1 MSFIEGGKT
10 MAKINEP
17 DYDLLR
23 ASVKNI
29 IIEDNPAGKGFI
41 INLLLK
47 DGAQKAYPE
56 VFQLAEVLALT
67 SELGRLLHLP
77 ESAIL
82 IKTDSIDENI

>member
-47 DGAQKAYPE
+47 DGAQDIR
-56 VFQLAEVLALT
+56 
-67 SELGRLLHLP
+67 GMM
-77 ESAIL
+77 I
-82 IKTDSIDENI
+82 